1 MVRGDARVLFI
12 VPPLLPDMV
21 VMSRAFESPIF
32 MSGRRV
38 AMQPTT
44 MHVPHSTVLHMDTLV
59 TSQKKSSSSV
69 RPLI

>member
-1 MVRGDARVLFI
+1 MLFI
-12 VPPLLPDMV
+12 VPLLLPSLV
-21 VMSRAFESPIF
+21 VMSRALEIPIF

-38 AMQPTT
+38 AMQPTM

-69 RPLI
+69 RPVM